1 MIPKKALK
9 ISIASVAVLLIVG
22 VIVYYF
28 YFVKRDKKGATNTP
42 GPDESGNNSVNDIK
56 ELQKLLNKMRDEI
69 GIAEPYLDVDG
80 IIGKL
85 TGNMFWLCYD
95 FAFSVTTESGKSHYN
110 QLLSYYN
117 KYSYLLNQYR

>member
-9 ISIASVAVLLIVG
+9 ISIASVAFLLIVG

-42 GPDESGNNSVNDIK
+42 GPDESSNNSVNDIK
-56 ELQKLLNKMRDEI
+56 ELQKLLNKMREEI
-69 GIAEPYLDVDG
+69 GISEPYLDVDG
-80 IIGKL
+80 IIGIL
-85 TGNMFWLCYD
+85 TGNLFWLCYD
-95 FAFSVTTESGKSHYN
+95 FAFSVTTESGNSHYS

-117 KYSYLLNQYR
+117 KYSTILNQYR